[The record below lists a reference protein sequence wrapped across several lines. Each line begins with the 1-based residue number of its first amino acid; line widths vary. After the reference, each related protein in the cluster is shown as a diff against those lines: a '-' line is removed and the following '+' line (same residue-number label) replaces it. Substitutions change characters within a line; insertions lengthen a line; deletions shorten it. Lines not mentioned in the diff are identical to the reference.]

1 MDHELQWN
9 QTCKKFCFGQTEI
22 HRAIVAFSSQSC
34 PEVRLLILA
43 ATATETSNLWDV
55 SVTWKLFLAALC
67 CNKIN

>member
-43 ATATETSNLWDV
+43 ATATEHQICGMSLLPRNCSWLPFV
-55 SVTWKLFLAALC
+55 VTK
-67 CNKIN
+67 

>member
-1 MDHELQWN
+1 MDHVLQWI
-9 QTCKKFCFGQTEI
+9 QTCKNFVLVKQKFIEL
-22 HRAIVAFSSQSC
+22 VAFNSQSC

-67 CNKIN
+67 CHKIN